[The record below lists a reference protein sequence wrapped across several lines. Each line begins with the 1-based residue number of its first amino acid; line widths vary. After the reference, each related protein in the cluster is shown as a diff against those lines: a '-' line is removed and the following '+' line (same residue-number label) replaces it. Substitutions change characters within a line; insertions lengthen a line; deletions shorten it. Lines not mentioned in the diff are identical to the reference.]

1 MVKSGSG
8 DAGPYSAAT
17 LAKFFAALQLTHVQL
32 ATPVV
37 GLLLIQCSVEL
48 SRLASLVRDLGP
60 KAQKL
65 DLLTAQCWSMSGWQC
80 FAIKTCSC
88 NPVQVWLGSLWP
100 VSWCGLISL
109 AVLRLGIA
117 TLAKWV
123 AVCAA
128 LAVVHPCQCWTLAD
142 LQVATLPGDSL
153 LEQWV
158 GNLQCHEFVQVGQPC
173 LVSAVWNMGRLAKSV
188 RGLAVGPKA

>member
-32 ATPVV
+32 ARPVV

-109 AVLRLGIA
+109 AVLRL
-117 TLAKWV
+117 
-123 AVCAA
+123 VCAA
-128 LAVVHPCQCWTLAD
+128 LAVVQPCQCWTLAD

-153 LEQWV
+153 LEQRV
-158 GNLQCHEFVQVGQPC
+158 GNLQCPASGWTHLQ
-173 LVSAVWNMGRLAKSV
+173 L
-188 RGLAVGPKA
+188 